1 MTTLG
6 KIKPEEG
13 RGLSAA
19 VQEDGGP
26 VRSSGPCW
34 NSQKFILVTLL

>member
-6 KIKPEEG
+6 KVKPEEG

-19 VQEDGGP
+19 WQGGG
-26 VRSSGPCW
+26 VLARSSGPCW
-34 NSQKFILVTLL
+34 NSQKSILVTLL